1 MLPINARLDVPL
13 MADLVIVLL
22 LFELGVLFETI
33 NESVLLKA
41 MLLAFTLPVL
51 PVAVRCLDVRMP
63 IWGATLKISSLL
75 AVLSSTEVV
84 GLDLCGHKWCFVH
97 A

>member
-1 MLPINARLDVPL
+1 

-51 PVAVRCLDVRMP
+51 PVAV
-63 IWGATLKISSLL
+63 
-75 AVLSSTEVV
+75 
-84 GLDLCGHKWCFVH
+84 
-97 A
+97 